1 MSNIY
6 DEEQGAQHTQTSNGI
21 NGDVHPLTTNMHVP
35 ASTRVQGAAVAAP
48 TQKQTNTQI
57 NPQKT
62 KHNSP
67 NNEEKKKDQ

>member
-48 TQKQTNTQI
+48 TQLASNAPVQPLPTI
-57 NPQKT
+57 
-62 KHNSP
+62 HLSP
-67 NNEEKKKDQ
+67 PKVEFN